1 MTKAK
6 LRLAALAVVLLGSR
20 LCAAE
25 AMKNHT
31 PMGEI
36 LWAIVVLIAG
46 VPLVIAF
53 LMYWLVVLLKDR
65 RPSVAATVL
74 VALSSWWLGLFVLG
88 SRDNPADSVN
98 SATWQVVL
106 VVALLTAVCAWASAP
121 SADEDPE

>member
-1 MTKAK
+1 MA
-6 LRLAALAVVLLGSR
+6 LLGSR

-31 PMGEI
+31 SMGEI

-46 VPLVIAF
+46 IPLGVAF

-74 VALSSWWLGLFVLG
+74 VSLSSWWLGLFVLG
-88 SRDNPADSVN
+88 SRDSPAASAN

-106 VVALLTAVCAWASAP
+106 VVALLTAVCAWVSIP
-121 SADEDPE
+121 SSDED

>member
-1 MTKAK
+1 MTKAG
-6 LRLAALAVVLLGSR
+6 LRIAAVAVALLSSHLG
-20 LCAAE
+20 AAE

-31 PMGEI
+31 SMGEI
-36 LWAIVVLIAG
+36 LWAIVVLLAG
-46 VPLVIAF
+46 VPLGIAF

-65 RPSVAATVL
+65 RPSVAATSL

-88 SRDNPADSVN
+88 SRESPADSVN

-106 VVALLTAVCAWASAP
+106 VVALLTAVCAWASVP